1 MANEGDI
8 LRSLSP
14 EVVDFDRG
22 ERTEGGKD
30 VSRATISQSPISF
43 EVLRRPILA
52 TGRGSRRAPSFIGTF
67 DEALEFFEP
76 LPEPE
81 PEPEPVLT
89 GTSQFTQLS
98 QDPIGGDRDPAGDP
112 ENVSGLSTVG
122 DAELFG
128 TPNTLG
134 PVAPVVG
141 TPAFRS
147 ATEAT
152 AMASRGA
159 APGSGGASLGN
170 VGATGAVSASPAG
183 RAAETGIGQ
192 GGGPSGG
199 PSGGPGGGSQ
209 GAGAGA
215 GSGGA
220 GVGSGVGGAPGGTA
234 GGGGQGGDAAGGPSG
249 GPGGAPGDMGGAEG
263 AGTGGTAGGGGDP
276 SGGCV
281 VTTALNDMGAFTDT
295 EKRVAVDWCRRTHH
309 DGSRRGRAWVRGY
322 HVWGGIVA
330 KVARRWPLFRRLV
343 RYTTSRF
350 VDHATGRDR
359 NPVGFAIHTLIVTP
373 FSYLIGALS
382 SDKHPRI

>member
-8 LRSLSP
+8 LKSLSP
-14 EVVDFDRG
+14 EVIDFDRG
-22 ERTEGGKD
+22 ERTEGGQD

-52 TGRGSRRAPSFIGTF
+52 TGRGGRRAPSFIGTL

-81 PEPEPVLT
+81 PEPAPEPVLT
-89 GTSQFTQLS
+89 ETSQFTQLS
-98 QDPIGGDRDPAGDP
+98 QDPIRGDRDPQGDP
-112 ENVSGLSTVG
+112 ENRSGLSTVG

-128 TPNTLG
+128 APNTLG

-141 TPAFRS
+141 TPAFLS

-152 AMASRGA
+152 ALAARGA
-159 APGSGGASLGN
+159 APGSGGPSLGN
-170 VGATGAVSASPAG
+170 VGGTGAISASPAG
-183 RAAETGIGQ
+183 RGAETGI
-192 GGGPSGG
+192 
-199 PSGGPGGGSQ
+199 
-209 GAGAGA
+209 
-215 GSGGA
+215 
-220 GVGSGVGGAPGGTA
+220 
-234 GGGGQGGDAAGGPSG
+234 GQGGDAAGGPSG
-249 GPGGAPGDMGGAEG
+249 DNAGASGMSADPAGQTGASASGMGPGPAGGGAS
-263 AGTGGTAGGGGDP
+263 GGGGGGGGD
-276 SGGCV
+276 CV

-330 KVARRWPLFRRLV
+330 KVARRWPLFRRFV